1 MDAFLCYNV
10 VMVKTKPNK
19 KSGQTVKE
27 VTESKKDNLENTPKV
42 SKDFPRRAMPAV
54 MRVLIAMLFLVVFAG
69 IFTWYILWQQNM
81 GDVDAT
87 MQFLREKPILAGYS
101 YVIILLLMC
110 IIAAATWRPF
120 FTIGVSFSL
129 VSILMYINTQKF
141 EYRNAP
147 LLPEDFLMADQAG
160 TIMQFIDPWSVTRL
174 VLGVILVL
182 VGSGIMEYGMRR
194 IFGYGVFGREA
205 KRKAWWERHSVVP
218 RTAWA
223 LVALAGFLMFARP
236 VLHYEDQGG
245 EENAKW
251 IEGIGFSHWNQKS
264 DYAGN
269 GFVVAFLY
277 SLGGIHEMEP
287 EGYGSDAIAKISKKY
302 EDEGSKEHASLADT
316 VDNVIVVLNESFIDP
331 EILGETYEH
340 NGGDVVPNLHKIFK
354 EYPSG
359 YMYSPGYGG
368 GTANI
373 EFEVLTSLSNY
384 WAQTTPYV
392 TTLSKMNYVPG
403 VAKDAVDVGMTGT
416 AIHAYDGSMYKRNAV
431 YGRMGFKTFL
441 DQNNMKHTGQENE
454 GEYISDREIYNEAL
468 EVLENKDQKHVLMLA
483 TMQNHMPYDAA
494 KYDTRH
500 FRMMNQIDHTYEFES
515 YLESIYHAD
524 EYLGEF
530 IAELDKL
537 EERTVVVWFGDHG
550 PSLLSEYIDSGDPE
564 LIDLAHLTPYF
575 IYANFVLDEIY
586 TEKEVAVMNR
596 GAGFE
601 IDMDGIDLPVVTPNC
616 LMSEM
621 YKLLDV
627 EMPPLVKLSSEVCE
641 ETPILA
647 PTYSRNGEIKETE
660 TLKDY
665 RLVNYDILS
674 GKRYWLGL

>member
-1 MDAFLCYNV
+1 
-10 VMVKTKPNK
+10 
-19 KSGQTVKE
+19 
-27 VTESKKDNLENTPKV
+27 
-42 SKDFPRRAMPAV
+42 
-54 MRVLIAMLFLVVFAG
+54 
-69 IFTWYILWQQNM
+69 
-81 GDVDAT
+81 
-87 MQFLREKPILAGYS
+87 
-101 YVIILLLMC
+101 
-110 IIAAATWRPF
+110 
-120 FTIGVSFSL
+120 
-129 VSILMYINTQKF
+129 
-141 EYRNAP
+141 
-147 LLPEDFLMADQAG
+147 
-160 TIMQFIDPWSVTRL
+160 
-174 VLGVILVL
+174 
-182 VGSGIMEYGMRR
+182 
-194 IFGYGVFGREA
+194 
-205 KRKAWWERHSVVP
+205 
-218 RTAWA
+218 
-223 LVALAGFLMFARP
+223 
-236 VLHYEDQGG
+236 
-245 EENAKW
+245 
-251 IEGIGFSHWNQKS
+251 
-264 DYAGN
+264 
-269 GFVVAFLY
+269 
-277 SLGGIHEMEP
+277 MEP

-441 DQNNMKHTGQENE
+441 DQNSMKHTGQENE

-468 EVLENKDQKHVLMLA
+468 EVLENGDQKHVLMLA

-575 IYANFVLDEIY
+575 IYANFDLDEIY

-596 GAGFE
+596 EAGFE